1 MNIIIIDLGGI
12 GSVLADQLA
21 RFLNY
26 NEIFAGSVLT
36 LLDGDSYE
44 TKNYIRQNFI
54 NLGNKAESKA
64 MDLRTKFKN
73 IKIDSIGSFVNKD
86 NIRILDS
93 YDIVLMGVD
102 NHKTRKLVSDYCKTR
117 QNVILISGGN
127 EYIDGS
133 VQLYVRKEDKDLTP
147 DLCAYHPE
155 IRNAQDKSPEELSC
169 EELALAEP
177 QLLLT
182 NLTAAVAMLW
192 LFRNSVE
199 RNDIKKS
206 EVYFDIE
213 KMAVDSKQRVVK

>member
-1 MNIIIIDLGGI
+1 MNILIIGLGGI
-12 GSVLADQLA
+12 GSVLVDQLA
-21 RFLNY
+21 RYLNY
-26 NEIFAGSVLT
+26 NSMFENSRLT
-36 LLDGDSYE
+36 LMDGDSYE
-44 TKNYIRQNFI
+44 TKNYIRQNFF
-54 NLGNKAESKA
+54 NLGNKADSKVI
-64 MDLRTKFKN
+64 DLRSRFKQL
-73 IKIDSIGSFVNKD
+73 KIDSIPSFVNKD
-86 NIRILDS
+86 NITMLD
-93 YDIVLMGVD
+93 DFDVILMGVD

-133 VQLYVRKEDKDLTP
+133 SQLYVRKEGQDLTP

-155 IRNAQDKSPEELSC
+155 IRNARDKSPEELSC

-182 NLTAAVAMLW
+182 NVTAAITMLW

-199 RNDIKKS
+199 KNDIKKS